1 MPRGRPKVILSQ
13 FELIGV
19 MEDVKAIPFLTKS
32 IEAFIE
38 VIDEVDFRLDKM
50 NEQQLKKTKLGYRD
64 IKKYFQRLVLLDEI
78 RERKSAGLK
87 LTDLEREILA
97 LDISHD
103 DISRDQFFTLDR
115 ALESYSRSKKVI
127 VAEKFRQ
134 DNEKRLVRVQKIQ
147 QQETAAQRKRKALS
161 RLKYELGGTILS
173 IRKDRDYRETSI
185 DDVHAL
191 FKKLDEQET
200 ELITLRK
207 IAESLNL

>member
-1 MPRGRPKVILSQ
+1 MPRGRPKVTLSQ
-13 FELIGV
+13 FDLVGV
-19 MEDVKAIPFLTKS
+19 MEGVKDIPFLTKS
-32 IEAFIE
+32 IKAFIE
-38 VIDEVDFRLDKM
+38 VIDEVDFQIDKM
-50 NEQQLKKTKLGYRD
+50 NEQQLKTFKLGYRD
-64 IKKYFQRLVLLDEI
+64 IKKYFQRLVLLNEI
-78 RERKSAGLK
+78 RERQLAGLK

-147 QQETAAQRKRKALS
+147 QQETPAQKNRKMLS
-161 RLKYELGGTILS
+161 RLKYELGGTVLS
-173 IRKDRDYRETSI
+173 IRKDLGYRETSI

>member
-1 MPRGRPKVILSQ
+1 M
-13 FELIGV
+13 
-19 MEDVKAIPFLTKS
+19 
-32 IEAFIE
+32 
-38 VIDEVDFRLDKM
+38 
-50 NEQQLKKTKLGYRD
+50 
-64 IKKYFQRLVLLDEI
+64 
-78 RERKSAGLK
+78 
-87 LTDLEREILA
+87 
-97 LDISHD
+97 
-103 DISRDQFFTLDR
+103 
-115 ALESYSRSKKVI
+115 
-127 VAEKFRQ
+127 AEKFRQ

-161 RLKYELGGTILS
+161 RLKYELGGTVLS

>member
-1 MPRGRPKVILSQ
+1 MPRGRPKVTLSQ
-13 FELIGV
+13 FDLVGV
-19 MEDVKAIPFLTKS
+19 MEGVKDIPFLTKS
-32 IEAFIE
+32 IKAFIE
-38 VIDEVDFRLDKM
+38 VIDEVDFQIDKM
-50 NEQQLKKTKLGYRD
+50 NEQQLKTFKLGYRD
-64 IKKYFQRLVLLDEI
+64 IKKYFQRLVLLNEI
-78 RERKSAGLK
+78 RERQLAGLK

-161 RLKYELGGTILS
+161 RLKYELGGTVLS

-185 DDVHAL
+185 DDLHAL

>member
-1 MPRGRPKVILSQ
+1 
-13 FELIGV
+13 

-38 VIDEVDFRLDKM
+38 IIDEVDFRVDRM
-50 NEQQLKKTKLGYRD
+50 DEQQLKKFKLGYRD
-64 IKKYFQRLVLLDEI
+64 ITKYFQRLVLLHEI
-78 RERKSAGLK
+78 RERQSSGLK
-87 LTDLEREILA
+87 LTDLEREILT
-97 LDISHD
+97 LDIPHD
-103 DISRDQFFTLDR
+103 VISRDQFFSLDR
-115 ALESYSRSKKVI
+115 ALESYARSKKFI

-134 DNEKRLVRVQKIQ
+134 DNEKRLVRVQKIH
-147 QQETAAQRKRKALS
+147 QQETPAQRKRKALS

>member
-1 MPRGRPKVILSQ
+1 MPRGRPKVTLSK
-13 FELIGV
+13 FDLIAV
-19 MEDVKAIPFLTKS
+19 MEDVKDIPFLTKS

-38 VIDEVDFRLDKM
+38 VIDEVDFRVDKM
-50 NEQQLKKTKLGYRD
+50 NEQQLKKIKLGYRD
-64 IKKYFQRLVLLDEI
+64 IKKYFQRLVLLHEI

-147 QQETAAQRKRKALS
+147 QQETPAQKNRKMLS
-161 RLKYELGGTILS
+161 RLKYELGGTVLS
-173 IRKDRDYRETSI
+173 IRKDLGYRETSI